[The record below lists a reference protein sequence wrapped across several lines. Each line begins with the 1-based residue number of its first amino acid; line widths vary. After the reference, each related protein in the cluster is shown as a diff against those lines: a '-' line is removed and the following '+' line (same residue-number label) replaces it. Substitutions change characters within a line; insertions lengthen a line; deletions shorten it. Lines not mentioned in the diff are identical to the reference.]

1 MKAFNYS
8 TRHANA
14 VHVLN
19 RLLNKET
26 LTADQIR
33 EYDDQGRVIEYIN
46 NKLLVPVDRMK
57 VQKGDESVRVWYL
70 TDKTISDYCNNRS
83 RQYSQQLQDVIQA
96 RQYRKAITTARLLSA
111 LGEVVPDSIRAIL
124 SANEDSFN

>member
-70 TDKTISDYCNNRS
+70 TDKTINDYCNNRS
-83 RQYSQQLQDVIQA
+83 SQYSQQLQDVIHA
-96 RQYRKAITTARLLSA
+96 RQYRKAITTAGLLSA

>member
-96 RQYRKAITTARLLSA
+96 RQYRKAITTAGLLSA